1 MVAAVRD
8 GASMRSVARAHDVSL
23 ATVQWWLR
31 RAGQRPLE
39 DVDWRDHAP
48 IPGRTRRTES
58 PVENSVLVVRRE
70 LKETSDLGEYG
81 ALAIHREL
89 AARGHVAVPSV
100 RTIGR
105 ILERRGALD
114 GRRRLRRPPPP
125 PGWYL
130 PDCGEG
136 RAELDSFDIIEGLT
150 LEGGLRLEVLNVV
163 SLHGGL
169 PGSWPQ
175 PLVTAKTAVEAL
187 LEHWRQ
193 FGLPGYAQFDNDT
206 IFQGSHHGQD
216 SLGRVVRTCLRLGVT
231 PVFAPPQESGF
242 QAAVENVN
250 GRWQA
255 KVWARFYHASLAALH
270 ECSRRYIRA
279 YRQRAAARIEAAPA
293 RRPFPAAWQ
302 PDLQAHPVGTVI
314 FIRRSSEAGTV
325 SLLGR
330 TFGVDALWPHRLVR
344 CDMNLNAQTIRFHAL
359 RRREPH
365 HQPLLHEAPYSFPR
379 RRFLE

>member
-1 MVAAVRD
+1 
-8 GASMRSVARAHDVSL
+8 MRSVARAHDVSL
-23 ATVQWWLR
+23 STVQWWLR
-31 RAGQRPLE
+31 RAGQRPL
-39 DVDWRDHAP
+39 DHVDWSDRPP
-48 IPGRTRRTES
+48 IPKRRRRTQSE
-58 PVENSVLVVRRE
+58 VEDLVVVVRRE

-81 ALAIHREL
+81 ARAIYREL
-89 AARGHVAVPSV
+89 AARGPGVTPAV

-114 GRRRLRRPPPP
+114 AGRRMRRPPPP

-130 PDCGEG
+130 PDVAAGS
-136 RAELDSFDIIEGLT
+136 AELDSFDTVEGLT
-150 LEGGLRLEVLNVV
+150 FEGGLRIEVLNVV

-175 PLVTAKTAVEAL
+175 PLVTARTVVEAL
-187 LEHWRQ
+187 VEHWRA
-193 FGLPGYAQFDNDT
+193 FGLPTYAQFDNDT
-206 IFQGSHHGQD
+206 VFQGSHHGQD
-216 SLGRVVRTCLRLGVT
+216 SLGRVVRTCLQLGVT

-242 QAAVENVN
+242 QAAIENFN

-255 KVWARFYHASLAALH
+255 KVWVRFHHPSLAALH
-270 ECSRRYIRA
+270 ECSRRYVHA
-279 YRQRAAARIEAAPA
+279 YRARVAARIEAAPA
-293 RRPFPAAWQ
+293 RRPFPAAWR
-302 PDLQAHPVGTVI
+302 PDLQAHPAGTVI
-314 FIRRSSEAGTV
+314 FIRRSSEIGAV

-344 CDMNLNAQTIRFHAL
+344 CDMNLTAQTIRFHAL

-379 RRFLE
+379 RCFVE